1 MTVATLQDHS
11 TIESTTRAIETAYLG
26 RTPRSRALH
35 ERAARVL
42 PGGST
47 RAGTFYLP
55 YPAYM
60 VRGAGCRLY
69 DADGNEYVDCLNNYT
84 SLIHG
89 HAHPRLVATLA
100 EVAARGTAHGAPVE
114 DEVALAEAIVGRVAS
129 VEQVRFTNSGTEAVM
144 GAIRTARA
152 ATGRPTVLK
161 MEGGYHG
168 TYDAAEVSVDPGLD
182 APGFPVGRPD
192 GAGLSPGLVGEVLV
206 APFNDLG
213 TTTALIDRHRDELAA
228 VIVEPVMGA
237 AGVIPAREEFL
248 RGLRA
253 ATKAASVLLI
263 FDEVVTFRLATGGA
277 QALYGIT
284 PDLTAFAKIIGGG
297 LPIGAFGGSAALM
310 RTFDVRQPGAVSLSG
325 TFNGHCAAMA
335 LGRVALELFTAGE
348 VARINALGDRLRDG
362 LQGAAD
368 DAGLRAHIT
377 GVGSL
382 GQIHVGQ
389 PESAPISSY
398 RSAGRGSRP
407 LAHLVHLA
415 LLNQGVFI
423 APRGMFSI
431 STAMTPAD
439 VDGVV
444 TAFRKV
450 AALLAPAV
458 TSGS

>member
-1 MTVATLQDHS
+1 MTVATVQDGM
-11 TIESTTRAIETAYLG
+11 TIESTAQAIEATYVA

-42 PGGST
+42 PAGST

-60 VRGAGCRLY
+60 VRGAGCRLI

-100 EVAARGTAHGAPVE
+100 EVAGRGTAHGAPVE
-114 DEVALAEAIVGRVAS
+114 DEVALAETIAGRVAS
-129 VEQVRFTNSGTEAVM
+129 VEQLRFTNSGTEAVM
-144 GAIRTARA
+144 GAVRTARA
-152 ATGRPTVLK
+152 ATGRPRVLK

-168 TYDAAEVSVDPGLD
+168 SYDAAEVSIDPGLN
-182 APGFPVGRPD
+182 APAFPIGRPE

-206 APFNDLG
+206 APFNDLA
-213 TTTALIDRHRDELAA
+213 TATALIDRHRNELAA

-253 ATKAASVLLI
+253 ATAAAGVLLI

-277 QALYGIT
+277 QERYGIS
-284 PDLTAFAKIIGGG
+284 PDLTTFAKIIGGG
-297 LPIGAFGGSAALM
+297 LPIGAFGGSAGLM
-310 RTFDVRQPGAVSLSG
+310 RAFDVRQPGAVSLSG

-335 LGRVALELFTAGE
+335 MGRAALELFTASE
-348 VARINALGDRLRDG
+348 VARVNALGDRLRDG

-368 DAGLRAHIT
+368 DAGLPAHIT
-377 GVGSL
+377 GMGSL
-382 GQIHVGQ
+382 GQVHVGQ
-389 PESAPISSY
+389 PPSAPITSY
-398 RSAGRGSRP
+398 RSAVRGSRP
-407 LAHLVHLA
+407 LAHLVHLG
-415 LLNQGVFI
+415 LLNEGVFI
-423 APRGMFSI
+423 APRGMFAV
-431 STAMTPAD
+431 STPMTAAD
-439 VDGVV
+439 VDAVV
-444 TAFRKV
+444 AAFREV
-450 AALLAPAV
+450 ARLLAPAV
-458 TSGS
+458 TLVG